1 MFKTFFLSELKYT
14 LKQPMVYIFIFIFA
28 LMEFF
33 ATVSDNVQ
41 VGGAIGNVYRNSPYT
56 LTIHITI
63 FCIFSLLM
71 AVAFFNNAALR
82 DHNNEFNEILF
93 TTPLSKPG
101 YFFGRFFG
109 ALFIST
115 LPLLG
120 VFIGMLL
127 GTYMNS
133 IFEWIDTS
141 RFGEFYAETFI
152 NNYLLFILPN
162 MFLAGSVIFA
172 MANKWKSTVISF
184 VGGLVIIV
192 AYIVSGSLMSDV
204 ENETI
209 AGLSDVFGI
218 NTYAIETKYFTPA
231 EKNTISP
238 GFSGIILW
246 NRLIWTGLG
255 IIILLLSYF
264 SFSFKKK
271 NQKIKKEKVKTESK
285 DTVFSLPKLHPTYDT
300 ATNWLQFKSF
310 FYTNFLSIAKSVTF
324 KILFLFCIIILVSD
338 LISGY
343 EYFGLQSYPL
353 TYKLIDTI
361 KGSTNIFLIII
372 LIFFSGELIWRDRDS
387 KINEVVDATAHTS
400 FVSLSAKALSLVCI
414 TTILNLFFILIGI
427 IYQLI
432 HGFSRIE
439 IDVYL
444 LDLFYANLALYIIF
458 GGITIMIQ
466 VLSSN
471 KYIGYFISI
480 LVLLVW
486 DIILSVLDVSS
497 NMLSIGGGGSVF
509 YSDINGFGPGLKS
522 KLWFNLYWMLL
533 AVIGLLIAGALWN
546 RGSKS
551 SLLSRI
557 KAARKEVPKSYRSFI
572 VILAVAWLSV
582 AGFVYYN
589 TQVLNPYRSSDA
601 TEQLSADFEKKYSK
615 YKDAVHP
622 KVTDAKYYIDI
633 FPNKRD
639 IYVKAD
645 IELTNESDVA
655 IDSLHF
661 FNGEGWDT
669 KLNIPNAKPVYKDT
683 TYLYTIYQ
691 LSPPLQPGEKTI
703 IKLDNKFITKGFENG
718 RGSTM
723 IVKNGTFFNNGNIL
737 PTMGY
742 NDGYE
747 LSDKNTRKK
756 YDLEPKERTP
766 KLSAEL
772 SELHNRNYISN
783 GQSDYIN
790 VETVISTI
798 KEQTAIAPGSLI
810 KKWEENG
817 RDYYHYKTDT
827 PSLNFY
833 SFMSADFEIKKRK
846 WNGIDI
852 EVYYDEKHPE
862 NVDMM
867 LDAVERSLV
876 YYTENFGP
884 YFHKQCRII
893 EFPRYASFAQAFPGT
908 MPYSEA
914 IGFIINLEDETENN
928 IVDAVIAH
936 EMGHQW
942 WAHQVIGAN
951 MQGGTMMSESF
962 AEYSSLMTIKNIT
975 ENPMKMRQFTKYDHD
990 RYLRGRSS
998 ERLKELPLYKVENQG
1013 YIHYGKGSV
1022 ILYALQDYI
1031 GEAKVNL
1038 AMKNFLEEYRYKKP
1052 PYPTS
1057 LDFIKHL
1064 DPQVPDSLKYLITDW
1079 FKEITLY
1086 DNRLKDANYKK
1097 LENGKYEVTLEIE
1110 SFKIKSDS
1118 LGNETKTAINDWID
1132 LGVFADDDEEN
1143 LIFEKRV
1150 KVNKP
1155 KMTFVFEIDS
1165 LPSKLAID
1173 PRHLLI
1179 DRVYDDNIKTVA
1191 ETTMS
1196 GEE

>member
-14 LKQPMVYIFIFIFA
+14 LKQPMVYIFIFILA

-56 LTIHITI
+56 ITIHVTV
-63 FCIFSLLM
+63 FCVFSLLM

-101 YFFGRFFG
+101 YFFGRFLG
-109 ALFIST
+109 ALVIST

-120 VFIGMLL
+120 VFLGMLV

-133 IFEWIDTS
+133 IFGWLDTA
-141 RFGEFYAETFI
+141 RYGDFYLETFV

-162 MFLAGSVIFA
+162 MFLAGAIIYA

-204 ENETI
+204 DNETI
-209 AGLSDVFGI
+209 AGLSDIFGI
-218 NTYAIETKYFTPA
+218 NTYSIETKYFTPA

-238 GFSGIILW
+238 GFSGVLFW
-246 NRLIWTGLG
+246 NRLIWTGFG
-255 IIILLLSYF
+255 IIILMISYF
-264 SFSFKKK
+264 SFSFTKK
-271 NQKIKKEKVKTESK
+271 NKSVKKEKVSTVKA
-285 DTVFSLPKLHPTYDT
+285 DTVFTLPKLNPTYGT
-300 ATNWLQFKSF
+300 SANWVQFKSF
-310 FYTNFLSIAKSVTF
+310 FYTNFLSIVKSVTF
-324 KILFLFCIIILVSD
+324 KILFLFCLIILLTD
-338 LISGY
+338 LFQGF

-353 TYKLIDTI
+353 TYKLIDSI
-361 KGSTNIFLIII
+361 KDNTNLFTIII

-400 FVSLSAKALSLVCI
+400 FISMAAKALSLVCI
-414 TTILNLFFILIGI
+414 TTILNLFFIAIAVT
-427 IYQLI
+427 YQLL
-432 HGFSRIE
+432 HGYTRIE
-439 IDVYL
+439 LDVYL
-444 LDLFYANLALYIIF
+444 LDFFYENLALYIVF
-458 GGITIMIQ
+458 GGIMIMIQ

-486 DIILSVLDVSS
+486 EIVLNILDIRS
-497 NMLSIGGGGSVF
+497 NMLNIGGGASVF
-509 YSDINGFGPGLKS
+509 YSDMNAFGPGLKS
-522 KLWFNLYWMLL
+522 TLWFNLYWILL
-533 AVIGLLIAGALWN
+533 SVLGLLIAGALWN
-546 RGSKS
+546 RGTKS

-557 KAARKEVPKSYRSFI
+557 KTARKEVPKSYRGFI
-572 VILAVAWLSV
+572 TIVAILWLGVAS
-582 AGFVYYN
+582 FVYYN
-589 TQVLNPYRSSDA
+589 TQILNPYRSSD
-601 TEQLSADFEKKYSK
+601 TEEQLRADFEKKYSK
-615 YKDAVHP
+615 YKDAIHP

-633 FPNKRD
+633 YPNERD
-639 IYVKAD
+639 IHVKAD
-645 IELTNESDVA
+645 IELTNESNKA

-661 FNGEGWDT
+661 FNNEGWDT
-669 KLNIPNAKPVYKDT
+669 KLNIPNAKSVYKDT
-683 TYLYTIYQ
+683 TYLYTIYK
-691 LSPPLQPGEKTI
+691 LSPALQPGDKI
-703 IKLDNKFITKGFENG
+703 VIKLDNKLITKGFENG
-718 RGSTM
+718 RGPTM
-723 IVKNGTFFNNGNIL
+723 IVKNGTFFNNGDVL

-742 NDGYE
+742 NYGYE
-747 LSDKNTRKK
+747 LADKNTRKK

-766 KLSAEL
+766 KLSGEL
-772 SELHNRNYISN
+772 SDLHNRNYISN

-790 VETVISTI
+790 VETIISTI
-798 KEQTAIAPGSLI
+798 KEQTAIAPGSLV

-833 SFMSADFEIKKRK
+833 SFMSADYEIRKRK

-876 YYTENFGP
+876 YFTENFGP
-884 YFHKQCRII
+884 YYHKQCRII

-928 IVDAVIAH
+928 VVDAVIAH
-936 EMGHQW
+936 EMAHQW
-942 WAHQVIGAN
+942 WAHQLIGVN
-951 MQGGTMMSESF
+951 MQGSTLFSEGFSQY
-962 AEYSSLMTIKNIT
+962 ASRMTSKSIT
-975 ENPMKMRQFTKYDHD
+975 KNPMKMRQFLKYDHD
-990 RYLRGRSS
+990 RYLRGRSG
-998 ERLKELPLYKVENQG
+998 ERLKELPLYKVENQA

-1022 ILYALQDYI
+1022 VLYALQDYI
-1031 GEAKVNL
+1031 GEDNLNL

-1057 LDFIKHL
+1057 LDFLRHL
-1064 DPQVPDSLKYLITDW
+1064 EPQVPDSLQYLITDW

-1086 DNRLKDANYKK
+1086 DNRLKEANYR
-1097 LENGKYEVTLEIE
+1097 LLDNGKYEVTLEIE
-1110 SFKIKSDS
+1110 SSKIKSDS
-1118 LGNETKTAINDWID
+1118 LGNETKVNINDWID
-1132 LGVFADDDEEN
+1132 VGFFMDGEEEH
-1143 LIFEKRV
+1143 LYSQKRV
-1150 KVNKP
+1150 KFDKEKWSISVQL
-1155 KMTFVFEIDS
+1155 DS
-1165 LPSKLAID
+1165 LPVKAAID

-1179 DRVYDDNIKTVA
+1179 DRVYKDNIKNISL
-1191 ETTMS
+1191 EQ
-1196 GEE
+1196 

>member
-14 LKQPMVYIFIFIFA
+14 LKQPMVYIFIFILA

-56 LTIHITI
+56 ITIHITI
-63 FCIFSLLM
+63 FCVFSLLM

-109 ALFIST
+109 ALLVST

-133 IFEWIDTS
+133 IFGWMDTS
-141 RFGEFYAETFI
+141 RFGDFYLETFI
-152 NNYLLFILPN
+152 NNYVLFILPN

-204 ENETI
+204 DNETI
-209 AGLSDVFGI
+209 AGLSDIFGI

-238 GFSGIILW
+238 GFSGILFW
-246 NRLIWTGLG
+246 NRLIWTGIG
-255 IIILLLSYF
+255 ILILMLSYF
-264 SFSFKKK
+264 NFSFKKK
-271 NQKIKKEKVKTESK
+271 NKKVKKEKVKITNT
-285 DTVFSLPKLHPTYDT
+285 DTVFKLPKLNPTYNT
-300 ATNWLQFKSF
+300 STTWIQFKSF
-310 FYTNFLSIAKSVTF
+310 FYTNFLSITKSVTF
-324 KILFLFCIIILVSD
+324 KILFLFCIIILVAD
-338 LISGY
+338 LSGGF

-353 TYKLIDTI
+353 TYKLIDSI
-361 KGSTNIFLIII
+361 KGSTNIFTIII

-400 FVSLSAKALSLVCI
+400 FVSMAAKALSLICI

-427 IYQLI
+427 IYQLLN
-432 HGFSRIE
+432 GFTRIE
-439 IDVYL
+439 LDVYL
-444 LDLFYANLALYIIF
+444 LDLFYSNLALYIVF
-458 GGITIMIQ
+458 AGIMIMIQ

-486 DIILSVLDVSS
+486 EIVLSILDVST
-497 NMLSIGGGGSVF
+497 NMLNIGGGGSVF
-509 YSDINGFGPGLKS
+509 YSDMNGFGSGLKS
-522 KLWFNLYWMLL
+522 TLWFNLYWMLISVL
-533 AVIGLLIAGALWN
+533 SLLIAGALWN
-546 RGSKS
+546 RGSNS
-551 SLLSRI
+551 SLWSRF
-557 KAARKEVPKSYRSFI
+557 KTANKEVPKSYRGFI
-572 VILAVAWLSV
+572 ALTFVVWLGV

-589 TQVLNPYRSSDA
+589 TQVLNPYRSSDT
-601 TEQLSADFEKKYSK
+601 TEQLMVDFEKKYKK
-615 YKDAVHP
+615 YEDAVHP
-622 KVTDAKYYIDI
+622 KVTDAKYFIDI

-639 IYVKAD
+639 IHVKAD
-645 IELTNESDVA
+645 IELTNESNQA

-669 KLNIPNAKPVYKDT
+669 TLNIPNAKPVYKDT
-683 TYLYTIYQ
+683 TYLYTIYK
-691 LSPPLQPGEKTI
+691 LTPPLQPGEKLI
-703 IKLDNKFITKGFENG
+703 LKLENKYITKGFENG
-718 RGSTM
+718 GGSTM
-723 IVKNGTFFNNGNIL
+723 IVKNGTFINNGDIL

-742 NDGYE
+742 NESYE
-747 LSDKNTRKK
+747 ISDQNTRKK
-756 YDLEPKERTP
+756 YGLEPKKRTP
-766 KLSAEL
+766 ELTSEL
-772 SELHNRNYISN
+772 SELHNRNYINN
-783 GQSDYIN
+783 GQSDFIN

-833 SFMSADFEIKKRK
+833 SFMSADYEVKKRK
-846 WNGIDI
+846 WNDVDI

-914 IGFIINLEDETENN
+914 IGFIINLEDETGNN
-928 IVDAVIAH
+928 VVDAVIAH
-936 EMGHQW
+936 EMAHQW

-962 AEYSSLMTIKNIT
+962 SEYASLMTLKGIT
-975 ENPMKMRQFTKYDHD
+975 DNPMKMREFLKYNHD
-990 RYLRGRSS
+990 RYLRGRSG
-998 ERLKELPLYKVENQG
+998 EREKELPLFKVENQG

-1031 GEAKVNL
+1031 GEDKVNL

-1057 LDFIKHL
+1057 LDFLRHL
-1064 DPQVPDSLKYLITDW
+1064 EPQVPDSLNYVITDW

-1086 DNRLKDANYKK
+1086 DNRLKEANYKV
-1097 LENGKYEVTLEIE
+1097 LDNGKYEVTLEIE
-1110 SFKIKSDS
+1110 SSKIKSDS
-1118 LGNETKTAINDWID
+1118 LGNETQTSINDWID
-1132 LGVFADDDEEN
+1132 VGFFMDDAEEQLYSQKRMKFN
-1143 LIFEKRV
+1143 KEKSTII
-1150 KVNKP
+1150 
-1155 KMTFVFEIDS
+1155 MQLDS
-1165 LPSKLAID
+1165 LPAKAAID
-1173 PRHLLI
+1173 PRHILI
-1179 DRVYDDNIKTVA
+1179 DRVYKDNIKGI
-1191 ETTMS
+1191 S
-1196 GEE
+1196 LEE

>member
-14 LKQPMVYIFIFIFA
+14 LRQPMVYIFIFILA

-56 LTIHITI
+56 LTLHVSI

-71 AVAFFNNAALR
+71 AAAFFNNAALR

-109 ALFIST
+109 ALLVST
-115 LPLLG
+115 FPLLG

-127 GTYMNS
+127 GTYLNS
-133 IFEWIDTS
+133 VFGWMDTS
-141 RFGEFYAETFI
+141 RFGDFYFETFL

-162 MFLAGSVIFA
+162 MFLAGTVIFA

-204 ENETI
+204 DNETV
-209 AGLSDVFGI
+209 AALSDVFGI
-218 NTYAIETKYFTPA
+218 NTYSIETKYFTPS

-238 GFSGIILW
+238 GFSGLLFW
-246 NRLIWTGLG
+246 NRLIWTGVG
-255 IIILLLSYF
+255 IVILTLSYF

-271 NQKIKKEKVKTESK
+271 NKKVKKEKVKTFKE
-285 DTVFSLPKLHPTYDT
+285 DTVFALPKLNPTYN
-300 ATNWLQFKSF
+300 ASTNWIQFKSF
-310 FYTNFLSIAKSVTF
+310 FYTNFLSIIKSVTF
-324 KILFLFCIIILVSD
+324 KILFLFCIIILVAD
-338 LISGY
+338 LSGGF

-353 TYKLIDTI
+353 TYKLIDSI
-361 KGSTNIFLIII
+361 KDNTDIFIII
-372 LIFFSGELIWRDRDS
+372 IVVFFSGELIWRDRDS
-387 KINEVVDATAHTS
+387 KINEVIDATAHTS
-400 FVSLSAKALSLVCI
+400 FISMAAKALSLVSI
-414 TTILNLFFILIGI
+414 ASIINLFFLGIGV
-427 IYQLI
+427 IYQLL
-432 HGFSRIE
+432 HGFTRIE
-439 IDVYL
+439 LDVYL
-444 LDLFYANLALYIIF
+444 LDFFYDNLPLFIAF
-458 GGITIMIQ
+458 GGITILIQ

-480 LVLLVW
+480 LVLLIWEIVLSIL
-486 DIILSVLDVSS
+486 DISS
-497 NMLSIGGGGSVF
+497 NMLDVAGGGSVY
-509 YSDINGFGPGLKS
+509 YSDMNSFGPGVKS
-522 KLWFNLYWMLL
+522 ALWFNLYWVLFTVL
-533 AVIGLLIAGALWN
+533 GLLIAGALWN

-557 KAARKEVPKSYRSFI
+557 KTARKEVPKSYRGIIAFTFI
-572 VILAVAWLSV
+572 VWLGV

-589 TQVLNPYRSSDA
+589 TQVLNPYRSSDT
-601 TEQLSADFEKKYSK
+601 TEQLMAAFEKKYSK

-622 KVTDAKYYIDI
+622 KVTDVKYYIDI

-639 IYVKAD
+639 IHVKAD
-645 IELTNESDVA
+645 IELTNESNSA

-669 KLNIPNAKPVYKDT
+669 KLNIPNATSVYKDS
-683 TYLYTIYQ
+683 TYLYTIYK
-691 LSPPLQPGEKTI
+691 LSPALQPGEKLV
-703 IKLDNKFITKGFENG
+703 IKLDNKFITQGFENG
-718 RGSTM
+718 TGSTM
-723 IVKNGTFFNNGNIL
+723 IVKNGTFFNNREIL

-742 NDGYE
+742 NEAYE
-747 LSDKNTRKK
+747 ISDRNTRKK
-756 YDLEPKERTP
+756 YDLEPKERMP
-766 KLSAEL
+766 ELSSEI
-772 SELHNRNYISN
+772 SELHNRNYLNN
-783 GQSDYIN
+783 GQSDFIN

-798 KEQTAIAPGSLI
+798 KSQTAIAPGSLI
-810 KKWEENG
+810 KKWEEND
-817 RDYYHYKTDT
+817 RNYYHYRTDT

-833 SFMSADFEIKKRK
+833 AFMSADYEIKKRK

-867 LDAVERSLV
+867 LDAVERSLA
-876 YYTENFGP
+876 YYTKNFGP
-884 YFHKQCRII
+884 YFHKQCRIV

-914 IGFIINLEDETENN
+914 IGFVINLEDETENN
-928 IVDAVIAH
+928 VVDAVIAH

-962 AEYSSLMTIKNIT
+962 SEYSSLMTLKSINDD
-975 ENPMKMRQFTKYDHD
+975 PMKMREFLKYNHD
-990 RYLRGRSS
+990 RYLRGRSG
-998 ERLKELPLYKVENQG
+998 ERLKELPLYKVEDQG
-1013 YIHYGKGSV
+1013 YIHYGKGSA
-1022 ILYALQDYI
+1022 ILFALQDYI
-1031 GEAKVNL
+1031 GEDKVNV
-1038 AMKNFLEEYRYKKP
+1038 AMKSFLEEYRYKNP

-1057 LDFIKHL
+1057 LDFLRHL
-1064 DPQVPDSLKYLITDW
+1064 EPQVPDSLNYIIKDW

-1086 DNRLKDANYKK
+1086 DNRLKEANYKI
-1097 LENGKYEVTLEIE
+1097 LDNGKYEVTLEIE
-1110 SFKIKSDS
+1110 SSKIKSDS

-1132 LGVFADDDEEN
+1132 VGFFMDDSEET
-1143 LIFEKRV
+1143 LYEQKRL
-1150 KVNKP
+1150 KFNKENS
-1155 KMTFVFEIDS
+1155 TITVQLDS
-1165 LPSKLAID
+1165 LPVKAAID
-1173 PRHLLI
+1173 PRHILI
-1179 DRVYDDNIKTVA
+1179 DRVYKDNIKSLSLD
-1191 ETTMS
+1191 E
-1196 GEE
+1196 

>member
-1 MFKTFFLSELKYT
+1 MFKTFFLSEIKYT
-14 LKQPMVYIFIFIFA
+14 LKQPMVYIFIFILA

-41 VGGAIGNVYRNSPYT
+41 VGGAFGNIYRNSPYT
-56 LTIHITI
+56 ITIHVTV

-82 DHNNEFNEILF
+82 DYNNEFNEILF

-109 ALFIST
+109 ALFVST

-120 VFIGMLL
+120 VFIGVLV
-127 GTYMNS
+127 GTYMNG
-133 IFEWIDTS
+133 IFGWMDSE
-141 RFGEFYAETFI
+141 RFGPFYLETFV

-162 MFLAGSVIFA
+162 MFLAGAVIFA

-192 AYIVSGSLMSDV
+192 AYIVSLSLMSDV
-204 ENETI
+204 DNETI
-209 AGLSDVFGI
+209 AGLTDIFGI
-218 NTYAIETKYFTPA
+218 NTFSIETKYLTPA

-238 GFSGIILW
+238 GFSGLLLW
-246 NRLIWTGLG
+246 NRLIWTGIGML
-255 IIILLLSYF
+255 ILLLSYV

-271 NQKIKKEKVKTESK
+271 NKKIKKEKVSTTSK
-285 DTVFSLPKLHPTYDT
+285 DTVFTLPTLNPTYDS

-310 FYTNFLSIAKSVTF
+310 FYTNFLSIVKSVTF
-324 KILFLFCIIILVSD
+324 KILFLFCIIILVTD
-338 LISGY
+338 LISGF

-353 TYKLIDTI
+353 TYKLIDSI
-361 KGSTNIFLIII
+361 KDNTNLFTIII

-400 FVSLSAKALSLVCI
+400 FISMAAKALSLVCI
-414 TTILNLFFILIGI
+414 TTILNLFFIVIAI
-427 IYQLI
+427 TYQLL
-432 HGFSRIE
+432 HGYTRIE
-439 IDVYL
+439 LDVYL
-444 LDLFYANLALYIIF
+444 LDFFYENLALYIVF
-458 GGITIMIQ
+458 GGIMIMIQ

-486 DIILSVLDVSS
+486 DILLNILDIRS
-497 NMLSIGGGGSVF
+497 NMLDIGGSASVL
-509 YSDINGFGPGLKS
+509 YSDMNAFGPGLKS
-522 KLWFNLYWMLL
+522 TLWFNLYWILL
-533 AVIGLLIAGALWN
+533 SFLGLLIAGALWN

-557 KAARKEVPKSYRSFI
+557 KTARKEVPKSYRGFI
-572 VILAVAWLSV
+572 LITAIAWLGV
-582 AGFVYYN
+582 ASYVYYN
-589 TQVLNPYRSSDA
+589 TQVLNPYRSSD
-601 TEQLSADFEKKYSK
+601 TEEQLMADFEKKNNK
-615 YKDAVHP
+615 YKEAVHP
-622 KVTDAKYYIDI
+622 KVTDVKYYIDI

-639 IYVKAD
+639 IHVKAD
-645 IELTNESDVA
+645 IELTNESNEP

-661 FNGEGWDT
+661 FNNEGWDT

-683 TYLYTIYQ
+683 TYLYTIYK
-691 LSPPLQPGEKTI
+691 LSPALQPGEKI
-703 IKLDNKFITKGFENG
+703 VMKVDNKFITKGFRNS
-718 RGSTM
+718 RGPTM
-723 IVKNGTFFNNGNIL
+723 IVKNGTFFNNREIL

-742 NDGYE
+742 NESYE
-747 LSDKNTRKK
+747 LTDKNTRKK
-756 YDLEPKERTP
+756 YDLAPKERTP
-766 KLSAEL
+766 KLSGEL
-772 SELHNRNYISN
+772 SELHNRNYLDN
-783 GQSDYIN
+783 GQSDFIN
-790 VETVISTI
+790 VETIISTI

-833 SFMSADFEIKKRK
+833 SFMSADYEIKKRK
-846 WNGIDI
+846 WKGIDI

-867 LDAVERSLV
+867 LDAVERSLA
-876 YYTENFGP
+876 YYTKNFGP

-928 IVDAVIAH
+928 VVDAVIAH
-936 EMGHQW
+936 EMAHQW
-942 WAHQVIGAN
+942 WAHQVCGAN
-951 MQGGTMMSESF
+951 MQGGTLMSEGFSQY
-962 AEYSSLMTIKNIT
+962 ASRMTSKSIT
-975 ENPMKMRQFTKYDHD
+975 ENPMKMRQLLKYDHD
-990 RYLRGRSS
+990 RYLRGRSR
-998 ERLKELPLYKVENQG
+998 EREKELPLYKVENQG
-1013 YIHYGKGSV
+1013 YIHYGKGSL

-1031 GEAKVNL
+1031 GEDKVNL

-1057 LDFIKHL
+1057 LDFIRHL
-1064 DPQVPDSLKYLITDW
+1064 EPQVPDSLHYLITDW

-1086 DNRLKDANYKK
+1086 DNRLKEANYKK
-1097 LENGKYEVTLEIE
+1097 LDNGKYEVTLQIE
-1110 SFKIKSDS
+1110 SSKIKADS
-1118 LGNETKTAINDWID
+1118 LGNETKTVINDWID
-1132 LGVFADDDEEN
+1132 VGAFADDEEEN

-1150 KVNKP
+1150 KFNKP
-1155 KMTFVFEIDS
+1155 EMTFVFEIDS
-1165 LPSKLAID
+1165 IPSKLAID

-1179 DRVYDDNIKTVA
+1179 DRVYDDNIKPVV
-1191 ETTMS
+1191 ETMPNKK
-1196 GEE
+1196 

>member
-1 MFKTFFLSELKYT
+1 
-14 LKQPMVYIFIFIFA
+14 
-28 LMEFF
+28 MEFF

-56 LTIHITI
+56 ITIHVTV

-109 ALFIST
+109 ALLVST

-133 IFEWIDTS
+133 IFGWMDTE
-141 RFGEFYAETFI
+141 RFGDFYLETFI

-204 ENETI
+204 DNETM
-209 AGLSDVFGI
+209 AALSDVFGI
-218 NTYAIETKYFTPA
+218 NTYAIETKYFTPI

-238 GFSGIILW
+238 GFNGVLFW
-246 NRLIWTGLG
+246 NRFIWMSVG
-255 IIILLLSYF
+255 IVVLMLSYF
-264 SFSFKKK
+264 SFSFKTKNKKVK
-271 NQKIKKEKVKTESK
+271 NQKVSKTTNE
-285 DTVFSLPKLHPTYDT
+285 TVFDRPKVNPTYNVS
-300 ATNWLQFKSF
+300 ANWVQFKSF
-310 FYTNFLSIAKSVTF
+310 FYTNFLSIVKSVTF
-324 KILFLFCIIILVSD
+324 KILFLFCIIILVAD
-338 LISGY
+338 LSGGF

-353 TYKLIDTI
+353 TYKLMDSI
-361 KGSTNIFLIII
+361 KDNTNIFTIII

-400 FVSLSAKALSLVCI
+400 FISLAAKALSLVGI
-414 TTILNLFFILIGI
+414 TVILNLFFILIGI
-427 IYQLI
+427 VYQLL

-439 IDVYL
+439 LDVYF
-444 LDLFYANLALYIIF
+444 LDLVYENLPLYIVF
-458 GGITIMIQ
+458 GGIMITIQ

-471 KYIGYFISI
+471 KYIGYFISV

-486 DIILSVLDVSS
+486 DIILSIFDISS
-497 NMLSIGGGGSVF
+497 NMLSIGGGASIM
-509 YSDINGFGPGLKS
+509 YSDMNAFGPGLTS
-522 KLWFNLYWMLL
+522 KLWFNLYWVLISVL
-533 AVIGLLIAGALWN
+533 GLLIAGALWN
-546 RGSKS
+546 RGTKN
-551 SLLSRI
+551 SLWSRI
-557 KAARKEVPKSYRSFI
+557 KTARKEVPKSYRGFIALTFI
-572 VILAVAWLSV
+572 VWLGV

-589 TQVLNPYRSSDA
+589 TQVLNPYRSSDT
-601 TEQLSADFEKKYSK
+601 TEQLMADFEKKYNK
-615 YKDAVHP
+615 YKKAVHP

-639 IYVKAD
+639 IHVKAA
-645 IELTNESDVA
+645 IELTNESSQV

-661 FNGEGWDT
+661 FNNDGWDT

-683 TYLYTIYQ
+683 TYLYTIYK
-691 LSPPLQPGEKTI
+691 LTPPLQPGDTI
-703 IKLDNKFITKGFENG
+703 VMNIDNKFITKGFENG
-718 RGSTM
+718 RGATN
-723 IVKNGTFFNNGNIL
+723 IIKNGTFFNNGDIL

-742 NDGYE
+742 NESYE
-747 LSDKNTRKK
+747 LSDNNTRKK

-766 KLSAEL
+766 ELTSEL
-772 SELHNRNYISN
+772 SELHNRNYLNN
-783 GQSDYIN
+783 GQSDFIN
-790 VETVISTI
+790 VETYISTI

-817 RDYYHYKTDT
+817 RNHYHYKTDT

-833 SFMSADFEIKKRK
+833 SFMSADYEIKTRK

-852 EVYYDEKHPE
+852 EVYYDENHPE

-867 LDAVERSLV
+867 LDAVERSLA
-876 YYTENFGP
+876 YYIENFGP

-893 EFPRYASFAQAFPGT
+893 EFPRYDSFAQAFPGT

-914 IGFIINLEDETENN
+914 IGFVVNLEDETENN
-928 IVDAVIAH
+928 VVDAVIAH

-951 MQGGTMMSESF
+951 MQGGTMMSEAFS
-962 AEYSSLMTIKNIT
+962 EYSSLMTLKGMT
-975 ENPMKMRQFTKYDHD
+975 ENPMKMREFLKYNHD
-990 RYLRGRSS
+990 RYLRGRSG
-998 ERLKELPLYKVENQG
+998 EREKELPLYKVENQG

-1031 GEAKVNL
+1031 GEDKVNL
-1038 AMKNFLEEYRYKKP
+1038 AMKSFLEEYRYKKP

-1057 LDFIKHL
+1057 LDFLRHL
-1064 DPQVPDSLKYLITDW
+1064 EPQVPDSLNYVITDW

-1086 DNRLKDANYKK
+1086 DNRLKEANYKV
-1097 LENGKYEVTLEIE
+1097 LDNGKYEVTLEIE
-1110 SFKIKSDS
+1110 SSKIKSDS
-1118 LGNETKTAINDWID
+1118 LGNETQTAINDWID
-1132 LGVFADDDEEN
+1132 VGFFMDDAEER
-1143 LIFEKRV
+1143 LYSQKRMMF
-1150 KVNKP
+1150 NKAN
-1155 KMTFVFEIDS
+1155 TSITVQLDS
-1165 LPSKLAID
+1165 LPVKAAID
-1173 PRHLLI
+1173 PRHILI
-1179 DRVYDDNIKTVA
+1179 DRVYNDNIK
-1191 ETTMS
+1191 S
-1196 GEE
+1196 ISLEE

>member
-1 MFKTFFLSELKYT
+1 MFKTFFISELKYT
-14 LKQPMVYIFIFIFA
+14 LKQPMVYIFIFILA

-56 LTIHITI
+56 LTLHVTI

-71 AVAFFNNAALR
+71 AAAFFNNAALR

-109 ALFIST
+109 ALLVST

-133 IFEWIDTS
+133 IFGWMDTS
-141 RFGEFYAETFI
+141 RFGDFYLETFI

-162 MFLAGSVIFA
+162 MFLAGAVIYA

-204 ENETI
+204 DNETI
-209 AGLSDVFGI
+209 AALSDIFGI

-238 GFSGIILW
+238 GFSGVLFW
-246 NRLIWTGLG
+246 NRLIWTGVG
-255 IIILLLSYF
+255 IIILMLSYF

-271 NQKIKKEKVKTESK
+271 NKKIKKEKVKTSNK
-285 DTVFSLPKLHPTYDT
+285 TTVFTLPELNPSFSK
-300 ATNWLQFKSF
+300 ATNWVQFKSF
-310 FYTNFLSIAKSVTF
+310 FYTNFLSIIKSVTF
-324 KILFLFCIIILVSD
+324 KILFLFCIIILVAD
-338 LISGY
+338 LSGGF
-343 EYFGLQSYPL
+343 EYFGLKSYPL
-353 TYKLIDTI
+353 TYKLIDSI
-361 KGSTNIFLIII
+361 KDNTDIFIII
-372 LIFFSGELIWRDRDS
+372 IVVFFSGELIWRDRDY
-387 KINEVVDATAHTS
+387 KINEVIDATAHTS
-400 FVSLSAKALSLVCI
+400 FISMSAKALSLVCI
-414 TTILNLFFILIGI
+414 ASILNIFFLGIGV
-427 IYQLI
+427 IYQLL
-432 HGFSRIE
+432 HGFTRIE

-444 LDLFYANLALYIIF
+444 LDFFYDNLPLFIAF
-458 GGITIMIQ
+458 GGVTILVQ

-480 LVLLVW
+480 LILLVW
-486 DIILSVLDVSS
+486 ELVLSILDLNS
-497 NMLSIGGGGSVF
+497 NMLDIGGAPSVF
-509 YSDINGFGPGLKS
+509 YSDMNGFGPGVKVA
-522 KLWFNLYWMLL
+522 LWFNLYWSLL
-533 AVIGLLIAGALWN
+533 AVLGLLVAGALWN

-551 SLLSRI
+551 SLINRI
-557 KAARKEVPKSYRSFI
+557 KTAKKEVPKSYRGIIAI
-572 VILAVAWLSV
+572 VGVIWLGV

-589 TQVLNPYRSSDA
+589 TQVLNPYRSNDT
-601 TEQLSADFEKKYSK
+601 TEQLMADFEKKYSK
-615 YKDAVHP
+615 YRDAVHP

-645 IELTNESDVA
+645 IELTNESNQA

-669 KLNIPNAKPVYKDT
+669 KLNIPNAKPVFKDT
-683 TYLYTIYQ
+683 TYLYTIYK
-691 LSPPLQPGEKTI
+691 LSPALQPGETI
-703 IKLDNKFITKGFENG
+703 TMKLDNKYITKGFQNG
-718 RGSTM
+718 SGNTM
-723 IVKNGTFFNNGNIL
+723 IVKNGTFFNNGEIL

-742 NDGYE
+742 NEAYE

-756 YDLEPKERTP
+756 YGLKPKERTP
-766 KLSAEL
+766 KLTGEL
-772 SELHNRNYISN
+772 SELHNRNYINN

-790 VETVISTI
+790 VESIVSTI
-798 KEQTAIAPGSLI
+798 KGQTAIAPGSLI

-817 RDYYHYKTDT
+817 RNYYHYKTDT

-833 SFMSADFEIKKRK
+833 SFMSADYEIKKRR

-867 LDAVERSLV
+867 LDAVERSLA

-884 YFHKQCRII
+884 YFHKQCRIL
-893 EFPRYASFAQAFPGT
+893 EFPRYASFAQAFPGS
-908 MPYSEA
+908 MPYSES
-914 IGFIINLEDETENN
+914 IGFVINLEDETGNN
-928 IVDAVIAH
+928 VVDAVIAH

-942 WAHQVIGAN
+942 WAHQVIGVN
-951 MQGGTMMSESF
+951 MQGSTMMSESF
-962 AEYSSLMTIKNIT
+962 SEYSSLMTIKNIT
-975 ENPMKMRQFTKYDHD
+975 ENPMKMREFLKYDHD
-990 RYLRGRSS
+990 RYLRGRSG
-998 ERLKELPLYKVENQG
+998 EREKELPLYKVENQG
-1013 YIHYGKGSV
+1013 YIHYGKGSL

-1031 GEAKVNL
+1031 GEDKVNL

-1057 LDFIKHL
+1057 LDFLRHL
-1064 DPQVPDSLKYLITDW
+1064 EPQVPDSLKYLVNDW

-1086 DNRLKDANYKK
+1086 DNRLKEANYKK
-1097 LENGKYEVTLEIE
+1097 LDNGKYEVTLEIE
-1110 SFKIKSDS
+1110 SAKIKSDS
-1118 LGNETKTAINDWID
+1118 LGNETRTGINDWID
-1132 LGVFADDDEEN
+1132 VGFFMDNAEEN
-1143 LIFEKRV
+1143 LYQQKRL
-1150 KVNKP
+1150 KFNKEE
-1155 KMTFVFEIDS
+1155 TIYTVELDS
-1165 LPSKLAID
+1165 LPVKAAID
-1173 PRHLLI
+1173 PRHILI
-1179 DRVYDDNIKTVA
+1179 DRVYKDNIKSISLK
-1191 ETTMS
+1191 E
-1196 GEE
+1196 

>member
-1 MFKTFFLSELKYT
+1 MFKTFFISELKYT
-14 LKQPMVYIFIFIFA
+14 LKQPMVYIFIFILA

-56 LTIHITI
+56 ITIHVTI

-109 ALFIST
+109 ALVIST

-120 VFIGMLL
+120 VYIGMLL

-133 IFEWIDTS
+133 VFGWLDTE
-141 RFGEFYAETFI
+141 RFGEFYFETFL

-162 MFLAGSVIFA
+162 MFLAGAVIYA

-204 ENETI
+204 DNETI
-209 AGLSDVFGI
+209 AGLSDIFGI
-218 NTYAIETKYFTPA
+218 NTYSIETKYFTPA

-238 GFSGIILW
+238 GFSGVLFW
-246 NRLIWTGLG
+246 NRLVWSGVG

-271 NQKIKKEKVKTESK
+271 NKKIKKEKRSSLSK
-285 DTVFSLPKLHPTYDT
+285 DIVFEFPKLHPTYNSS
-300 ATNWLQFKSF
+300 TNWLQFRSF
-310 FYTNFLSIAKSVTF
+310 FYTNFLSIVKSVTF
-324 KILFLFCIIILVSD
+324 KILFLFCIIILFTD
-338 LISGY
+338 LFQGF
-343 EYFGLQSYPL
+343 EYFGLKSYPL
-353 TYKLIDTI
+353 TYKLIDSI
-361 KGSTNIFLIII
+361 KDNTNLFIIII
-372 LIFFSGELIWRDRDS
+372 LIFFSGELIWRDRDY

-400 FVSLSAKALSLVCI
+400 FISLAAKALSLVCI
-414 TTILNLFFILIGI
+414 TTILNLFFILIGV
-427 IYQLI
+427 IYQLL
-432 HGFSRIE
+432 HGFTRIE
-439 IDVYL
+439 LDVYL
-444 LDLFYANLALYIIF
+444 LDFFYENLALYIVF
-458 GGITIMIQ
+458 GGIMIMIQ

-486 DIILSVLDVSS
+486 EIILSILDINS
-497 NMLSIGGGGSVF
+497 NMLNIGGSSSIF
-509 YSDINGFGPGLKS
+509 YSDMNRFGPGLKS
-522 KLWFNLYWMLL
+522 TIWFNLYWILL
-533 AVIGLLIAGALWN
+533 SIIGLLIAGALWN

-551 SLLSRI
+551 SLMQRI
-557 KAARKEVPKSYRSFI
+557 KTARKEVPKSYRSFI
-572 VILAVAWLSV
+572 VFLSIVWLGV

-589 TQVLNPYRSSDA
+589 TQILNPYRSSDT
-601 TEQLSADFEKKYSK
+601 TEQLMADFEKKYSK
-615 YKDAVHP
+615 YKDAIHP
-622 KVTDAKYYIDI
+622 KVTDAKYFIDI

-639 IYVKAD
+639 IHVKAD
-645 IELTNESDVA
+645 ITLTNASNKA

-669 KLNIPNAKPVYKDT
+669 KLEIPNSKPIYKDT
-683 TYLYTIYQ
+683 TYLYTIYK
-691 LSPPLQPGEKTI
+691 LSPALQPGETI
-703 IKLDNKFITKGFENG
+703 VMKLNNKFITKGFQNG
-718 RGSTM
+718 LGSTM
-723 IVKNGTFFNNGNIL
+723 IVKNGTFINNGNVL

-742 NDGYE
+742 NDNFEIG
-747 LSDKNTRKK
+747 DKNRRKK
-756 YDLEPKERTP
+756 YGLEPKERMP
-766 KLSAEL
+766 KLSGEL
-772 SELHNRNYISN
+772 SELHNRNYINN
-783 GQSDYIN
+783 GESDYIN
-790 VETVISTI
+790 VETVISTV

-833 SFMSADFEIKKRK
+833 SFMSAEYEIKKRK

-867 LDAVERSLV
+867 LDAVERSLA

-884 YFHKQCRII
+884 YYHKQCRII

-928 IVDAVIAH
+928 VVDAVIAH
-936 EMGHQW
+936 EMAHQW
-942 WAHQVIGAN
+942 WAHQVLGAN
-951 MQGGTMMSESF
+951 MQGSVLMSESF
-962 AEYSSLMTIKNIT
+962 SEYSSLMTIKNIT
-975 ENPMKMRQFTKYDHD
+975 ENPMKMREFLKYDHD
-990 RYLRGRSS
+990 RYLRGRSG
-998 ERLKELPLYKVENQG
+998 ERIKELPLYKVENQG

-1031 GEAKVNL
+1031 GEDKVNL

-1057 LDFIKHL
+1057 LDFLKHL
-1064 DPQVPDSLKYLITDW
+1064 EPQVPDSLQYLVNDW

-1086 DNRLKDANYKK
+1086 DNRLKEANYKT
-1097 LENGKYEVTLEIE
+1097 LDNGKYEVTLEIE
-1110 SFKIKSDS
+1110 SAKIKSDS
-1118 LGNETKTAINDWID
+1118 LGNETRVAINDWID
-1132 LGVFADDDEEN
+1132 VGFFMDDDEEN
-1143 LIFEKRV
+1143 LYEQRRLKFNKEKTAYTV
-1150 KVNKP
+1150 QL
-1155 KMTFVFEIDS
+1155 DS
-1165 LPSKLAID
+1165 LPAKAAID
-1173 PRHLLI
+1173 PRHILI
-1179 DRVYDDNIKTVA
+1179 DRVYKDNIKSISLK
-1191 ETTMS
+1191 E
-1196 GEE
+1196 

>member
-14 LKQPMVYIFIFIFA
+14 LKQPMVYIFIFILA

-41 VGGAIGNVYRNSPYT
+41 IGGAIGNVYRNSPYT
-56 LTIHITI
+56 ITIHVTI

-82 DHNNEFNEILF
+82 DYNNEFNEILF
-93 TTPLSKPG
+93 TTPLSKSG

-109 ALFIST
+109 ALLVST

-133 IFEWIDTS
+133 IFGWLDTE
-141 RFGEFYAETFI
+141 RYGDFYLETFV

-162 MFLAGSVIFA
+162 MFLAGTVIFA

-192 AYIVSGSLMSDV
+192 AYIVSGTLMSDV
-204 ENETI
+204 DNETI
-209 AGLSDVFGI
+209 AGLSDIFGI

-238 GFSGIILW
+238 RFSGVLLW
-246 NRLIWTGLG
+246 NRLIWTGFG

-271 NQKIKKEKVKTESK
+271 NKKVKKSRTLKEKTDS
-285 DTVFSLPKLHPTYDT
+285 VFTLPELNPSYNASTD
-300 ATNWLQFKSF
+300 WLQFKSF
-310 FYTNFLSIAKSVTF
+310 FYTNFLSIVKSVTF
-324 KILFLFCIIILVSD
+324 KILFLFCIIILVVD
-338 LISGY
+338 LSQGF
-343 EYFGLQSYPL
+343 EFMGLQSYPL
-353 TYKLIDTI
+353 TYKLIDSI
-361 KGSTNIFLIII
+361 KDNTNIFTIII

-387 KINEVVDATAHTS
+387 KINEVIDATAHTS
-400 FVSLSAKALSLVCI
+400 FISLAAKSLSLICI
-414 TTILNLFFILIGI
+414 TTILNLFFILIGV
-427 IYQLI
+427 IYQLLN
-432 HGFSRIE
+432 GFTRIE
-439 IDVYL
+439 LDVYL
-444 LDLFYANLALYIIF
+444 LDFFYENLALYITF
-458 GGITIMIQ
+458 GGIMITIQ

-471 KYIGYFISI
+471 KYIGYFISV

-486 DIILSVLDVSS
+486 EIVLNILDIRS
-497 NMLSIGGGGSVF
+497 NMLNIGGSASVY
-509 YSDINGFGPGLKS
+509 YSDMNAFGPGLKS
-522 KLWFNLYWMLL
+522 TLWFNLYWILL
-533 AVIGLLIAGALWN
+533 SILGLLVGGALWN
-546 RGSKS
+546 RGSKN

-557 KAARKEVPKSYRSFI
+557 KTARKEVPKSYRSFI
-572 VILAVAWLSV
+572 AITFIVWLGV

-589 TQVLNPYRSSDA
+589 TQILNPYRSDDT
-601 TEQLSADFEKKYSK
+601 TEKLMAAFEKKYSI
-615 YKDAVHP
+615 YKEAVHP
-622 KVTDAKYYIDI
+622 KVTNAKYFIDI

-639 IYVKAD
+639 IHVKAEL
-645 IELTNESDVA
+645 ELTNETNQA

-661 FNGEGWDT
+661 FIAEGWNT
-669 KLNIPNAKPVYKDT
+669 KLNIPNAQPVYKDT

-691 LSPPLQPGEKTI
+691 LNPPLEPGEKLVM
-703 IKLDNKFITKGFENG
+703 KVDNKFITKGFENG
-718 RGSTM
+718 RGPTM
-723 IVKNGTFFNNGNIL
+723 IVKNGTFFNNGEIL

-742 NDGYE
+742 NESYE
-747 LSDKNTRKK
+747 ITDKNKRKK
-756 YDLEPKERTP
+756 YDLPPKERTP
-766 KLSAEL
+766 EL
-772 SELHNRNYISN
+772 TSEISELHHRNYINN
-783 GQSDYIN
+783 GQSDFIN
-790 VETVISTI
+790 VETIISTI

-810 KKWEENG
+810 KQWEENA
-817 RDYYHYKTDT
+817 RNYYHYKTDT

-833 SFMSADFEIKKRK
+833 SFMSADYEIKKRR

-852 EVYYDEKHPE
+852 EIYYDEKHPE

-867 LDAVERSLV
+867 LDAVERSLA

-914 IGFIINLEDETENN
+914 IGFVINLEDETENN
-928 IVDAVIAH
+928 VVDAVIAH

-962 AEYSSLMTIKNIT
+962 AEYSSLMTLKKIT
-975 ENPMKMRQFTKYDHD
+975 ENPMKMRQFIKYDHD
-990 RYLRGRSS
+990 RYLRGRSG
-998 ERLKELPLYKVENQG
+998 EREKELPLYKVENQG
-1013 YIHYGKGSV
+1013 YIHYGKGST

-1031 GEAKVNL
+1031 GEDKVNL
-1038 AMKNFLEEYRYKKP
+1038 AMKNFLEEYRYKRP

-1057 LDFIKHL
+1057 LDFIRHL
-1064 DPQVPDSLKYLITDW
+1064 EPQVPDSLQHLISDW

-1086 DNRLKDANYKK
+1086 DNRLKEANYKK
-1097 LENGKYEVTLEIE
+1097 LDNGKYEVTLEIE
-1110 SFKIKSDS
+1110 SSKIKSDS
-1118 LGNETKTAINDWID
+1118 IGNETKTAINDWID
-1132 LGVFADDDEEN
+1132 VGFFMDEDEKR
-1143 LIFEKRV
+1143 LYSQKRV
-1150 KVNKP
+1150 KFNNENTSIT
-1155 KMTFVFEIDS
+1155 MQLDS
-1165 LPSKLAID
+1165 LPIKAAID
-1173 PRHLLI
+1173 PRHILI
-1179 DRVYDDNIKTVA
+1179 DRVYKDNIKSISLV
-1191 ETTMS
+1191 
-1196 GEE
+1196 EE

>member
-1 MFKTFFLSELKYT
+1 MFKTFFISELKYT
-14 LKQPMVYIFIFIFA
+14 LKQPMVYIFIFILA

-56 LTIHITI
+56 LTLHVTI

-71 AVAFFNNAALR
+71 AAAFFNNAALR

-109 ALFIST
+109 ALLVST

-133 IFEWIDTS
+133 IFGWMDTS
-141 RFGEFYAETFI
+141 RFGDFYLETFI

-162 MFLAGSVIFA
+162 MFLAGAVIYA

-204 ENETI
+204 DNETI
-209 AGLSDVFGI
+209 AALSDIFGI

-231 EKNTISP
+231 EKNTVSP
-238 GFSGIILW
+238 GFSGVLFW
-246 NRLIWTGLG
+246 NRLIWTGVG
-255 IIILLLSYF
+255 IIILMLSYF

-271 NQKIKKEKVKTESK
+271 NKKIKKEKVKTSNK
-285 DTVFSLPKLHPTYDT
+285 STVFALPELNPSFSKT
-300 ATNWLQFKSF
+300 TNWVQFKSF
-310 FYTNFLSIAKSVTF
+310 FYTNFLSIIKSVTF
-324 KILFLFCIIILVSD
+324 KILFLFCIIILVAD
-338 LISGY
+338 LSGGF
-343 EYFGLQSYPL
+343 EYFGLKSYPL
-353 TYKLIDTI
+353 TYKLIDSI
-361 KGSTNIFLIII
+361 KDNTDIFIII
-372 LIFFSGELIWRDRDS
+372 IVVFFSGELIWRDRDY
-387 KINEVVDATAHTS
+387 KINEVIDATAHTS
-400 FVSLSAKALSLVCI
+400 FISMSAKALSLVCI
-414 TTILNLFFILIGI
+414 ASILNIFFLGIGV
-427 IYQLI
+427 IYQLL
-432 HGFSRIE
+432 HGFTRIE

-444 LDLFYANLALYIIF
+444 LDFFYDNLPLFIAF
-458 GGITIMIQ
+458 GGVTILVQ

-480 LVLLVW
+480 LILLVW
-486 DIILSVLDVSS
+486 EIVLSILDLNS
-497 NMLSIGGGGSVF
+497 NMLDIGGGPSVF
-509 YSDINGFGPGLKS
+509 YSDMNGFGPGVKGA
-522 KLWFNLYWMLL
+522 LWFNLYWSLF
-533 AVIGLLIAGALWN
+533 AVLGLLVAGALWN

-551 SLLSRI
+551 SLINRI
-557 KAARKEVPKSYRSFI
+557 KTAKKEVPKSYRGIIAI
-572 VILAVAWLSV
+572 VGVIWLGV

-589 TQVLNPYRSSDA
+589 TQVLNPYRSSDT
-601 TEQLSADFEKKYSK
+601 TEQLMADFEKKYSK
-615 YKDAVHP
+615 YRDAVHP

-645 IELTNESDVA
+645 IELTNESNQA

-669 KLNIPNAKPVYKDT
+669 KLNIPNAKPVFKDT
-683 TYLYTIYQ
+683 TYLYTIYK
-691 LSPPLQPGEKTI
+691 LSPALQPGETI
-703 IKLDNKFITKGFENG
+703 IMKLDNKYITKGFQNG
-718 RGSTM
+718 SGNTM
-723 IVKNGTFFNNGNIL
+723 IVKNGTFFNNGEIL

-742 NDGYE
+742 NEAYE

-756 YDLEPKERTP
+756 YGLKPKERTP
-766 KLSAEL
+766 KLSGEL
-772 SELHNRNYISN
+772 SELHNRNYINN

-790 VETVISTI
+790 VESIVSTI
-798 KEQTAIAPGSLI
+798 KGQTAIAPGSLI

-817 RDYYHYKTDT
+817 RNYYHYKTDT

-833 SFMSADFEIKKRK
+833 SFMSADYEIKKRR

-867 LDAVERSLV
+867 LDAVERSLA

-884 YFHKQCRII
+884 YFHKQCRIL
-893 EFPRYASFAQAFPGT
+893 EFPRYASFAQAFPGS
-908 MPYSEA
+908 MPYSES
-914 IGFIINLEDETENN
+914 IGFVINLEDETGNN
-928 IVDAVIAH
+928 VVDAVIAH

-942 WAHQVIGAN
+942 WAHQVIGVN
-951 MQGGTMMSESF
+951 MQGSTMMSESF
-962 AEYSSLMTIKNIT
+962 SEYSSLMTIKNIT
-975 ENPMKMRQFTKYDHD
+975 ENPMKMREFLKYDHD
-990 RYLRGRSS
+990 RYLRGRSG
-998 ERLKELPLYKVENQG
+998 EREKELPLYKVENQG
-1013 YIHYGKGSV
+1013 YIHYGKGSL

-1031 GEAKVNL
+1031 GEDKVNL

-1057 LDFIKHL
+1057 LDFLRHL
-1064 DPQVPDSLKYLITDW
+1064 EPQVPDSLKYLVNDW

-1086 DNRLKDANYKK
+1086 DNRLKEANYKK
-1097 LENGKYEVTLEIE
+1097 LDNGKYEITLEIE
-1110 SFKIKSDS
+1110 SAKIKSDS
-1118 LGNETKTAINDWID
+1118 LGNETRTAINDWID
-1132 LGVFADDDEEN
+1132 VGFFMDNDEEN
-1143 LIFEKRV
+1143 LYQQKRL
-1150 KVNKP
+1150 KFNKEE
-1155 KMTFVFEIDS
+1155 TVYTVELDS
-1165 LPSKLAID
+1165 LPVKAAID
-1173 PRHLLI
+1173 PRHILI
-1179 DRVYDDNIKTVA
+1179 DRVYKDNIKSISLK
-1191 ETTMS
+1191 E
-1196 GEE
+1196 

>member
-14 LKQPMVYIFIFIFA
+14 LKQPMVYIFIFILA

-56 LTIHITI
+56 ITIHITI

-82 DHNNEFNEILF
+82 DYNNEFNEILF

-109 ALFIST
+109 ALLVST

-120 VFIGMLL
+120 VFIGMLV

-133 IFEWIDTS
+133 IFGWLDTA
-141 RFGEFYAETFI
+141 RYGDFYLETFV

-162 MFLAGSVIFA
+162 MFLAGAVIYA

-204 ENETI
+204 TNETI
-209 AGLSDVFGI
+209 AGLSDIFGI
-218 NTYAIETKYFTPA
+218 NTYSIETKYFTPV

-238 GFSGIILW
+238 GFSGVLFW
-246 NRLIWTGLG
+246 NRLIWTGVG
-255 IIILLLSYF
+255 IIILMLSYF
-264 SFSFKKK
+264 SFSFTKK
-271 NQKIKKEKVKTESK
+271 NKKIKKEKISTSNK
-285 DTVFSLPKLHPTYDT
+285 DVVFALPKLNPTYGT
-300 ATNWLQFKSF
+300 STNWLQFKSF
-310 FYTNFLSIAKSVTF
+310 FFTNFLSIVKSVTF
-324 KILFLFCIIILVSD
+324 KILFLFCIIILVTD
-338 LISGY
+338 LVGGF

-353 TYKLIDTI
+353 TYKLIDSI
-361 KGSTNIFLIII
+361 KGSTNIFTVII

-400 FVSLSAKALSLVCI
+400 FISMAAKALSLVCI
-414 TTILNLFFILIGI
+414 TTILNLFFILIAI
-427 IYQLI
+427 IYQLL
-432 HGFSRIE
+432 HGYTRIE
-439 IDVYL
+439 LDIYL
-444 LDLFYANLALYIIF
+444 LDFFYENLALYIVF
-458 GGITIMIQ
+458 GGIMITIQ

-486 DIILSVLDVSS
+486 EIILSILDVQS
-497 NMLSIGGGGSVF
+497 NMLNIAGGGSVF
-509 YSDINGFGPGLKS
+509 YSDMNGFGPGLKS
-522 KLWFNLYWMLL
+522 KLWFNLYWILF

-557 KAARKEVPKSYRSFI
+557 KTARKEVPKSYRSFI
-572 VILAVAWLSV
+572 VILAVVWLSV

-589 TQVLNPYRSSDA
+589 TQVLNPYRSSDE

-633 FPNKRD
+633 YPNKRD

-645 IELTNESDVA
+645 IELTNESSEA

-669 KLNIPNAKPVYKDT
+669 KLSIPNAKPVYKDT

-742 NDGYE
+742 NEGYE

-975 ENPMKMRQFTKYDHD
+975 ENPMKMRQFTKYNHD

-1038 AMKNFLEEYRYKKP
+1038 AMKNFLEEYRYKNP

-1064 DPQVPDSLKYLITDW
+1064 EPQVPDSLKYLITDW

-1086 DNRLKDANYKK
+1086 DNRLTEANYKK
-1097 LENGKYEVTLEIE
+1097 LDNGKYEVTLEVE
-1110 SFKIKSDS
+1110 SAKIKPDS
-1118 LGNETKTAINDWID
+1118 LGNETQIAINDWID
-1132 LGVFADDDEEN
+1132 VGFFMDDDEEHLYQQKRMKFN
-1143 LIFEKRV
+1143 KEKSSITV
-1150 KVNKP
+1150 QL
-1155 KMTFVFEIDS
+1155 DS
-1165 LPSKLAID
+1165 LPAKAAID
-1173 PRHLLI
+1173 PRHILI
-1179 DRVYDDNIKTVA
+1179 DRVYKDNIKTISL
-1191 ETTMS
+1191 ED
-1196 GEE
+1196 

>member
-1 MFKTFFLSELKYT
+1 
-14 LKQPMVYIFIFIFA
+14 MVYIFIFILA

-56 LTIHITI
+56 LTLHVTI

-71 AVAFFNNAALR
+71 AAAFFNNAALR

-109 ALFIST
+109 ALLVST

-133 IFEWIDTS
+133 IFGWMDTS
-141 RFGEFYAETFI
+141 RFGDFYLETFI

-162 MFLAGSVIFA
+162 MFLAGAVIYA

-204 ENETI
+204 DNETI
-209 AGLSDVFGI
+209 AALSDIFGI

-231 EKNTISP
+231 EKNTVSP
-238 GFSGIILW
+238 GFSGVLFW
-246 NRLIWTGLG
+246 NRLIWTGVG
-255 IIILLLSYF
+255 IIILMLSYF

-271 NQKIKKEKVKTESK
+271 NKKIKKEKVKTSNK
-285 DTVFSLPKLHPTYDT
+285 STVFALPELNPSFSKT
-300 ATNWLQFKSF
+300 TNWVQFKSF
-310 FYTNFLSIAKSVTF
+310 FYTNFLSIIKSVTF
-324 KILFLFCIIILVSD
+324 KILFLFCIIILVAD
-338 LISGY
+338 LSGGF
-343 EYFGLQSYPL
+343 EYFGLKSYPL
-353 TYKLIDTI
+353 TYKLIDSI
-361 KGSTNIFLIII
+361 KDNTDIFIII
-372 LIFFSGELIWRDRDS
+372 IVVFFSGELIWRDRDY
-387 KINEVVDATAHTS
+387 KINEVIDATAHTS
-400 FVSLSAKALSLVCI
+400 FISMSAKALSLVCI
-414 TTILNLFFILIGI
+414 ASILNIFFLGIGV
-427 IYQLI
+427 IYQLL
-432 HGFSRIE
+432 HGFTRIE

-444 LDLFYANLALYIIF
+444 LDFFYDNLPLFIAF
-458 GGITIMIQ
+458 GGVTILVQ

-480 LVLLVW
+480 LILLVW
-486 DIILSVLDVSS
+486 EIVLSILDLNS
-497 NMLSIGGGGSVF
+497 NMLDIGGGPSVF
-509 YSDINGFGPGLKS
+509 YSDMNGFGPGVKGA
-522 KLWFNLYWMLL
+522 LWFNLYWSLF
-533 AVIGLLIAGALWN
+533 AVLGLLVAGALWN

-551 SLLSRI
+551 SLINRI
-557 KAARKEVPKSYRSFI
+557 KTAKKEVPKSYRGIIAI
-572 VILAVAWLSV
+572 VGVIWLGV

-589 TQVLNPYRSSDA
+589 TQVLNPYRSSDT
-601 TEQLSADFEKKYSK
+601 TEQLMADFEKKYSK
-615 YKDAVHP
+615 YRDAVHP

-645 IELTNESDVA
+645 IELTNESNQA

-669 KLNIPNAKPVYKDT
+669 KLNIPNAKPVFKDT
-683 TYLYTIYQ
+683 TYLYTIYK
-691 LSPPLQPGEKTI
+691 LSPALQPGETI
-703 IKLDNKFITKGFENG
+703 IMKLDNKYITKGFQNG
-718 RGSTM
+718 SGNTM
-723 IVKNGTFFNNGNIL
+723 IVKNGTFFNNGEIL

-742 NDGYE
+742 NEAYE

-756 YDLEPKERTP
+756 YGLKPKERTP
-766 KLSAEL
+766 KLSGEL
-772 SELHNRNYISN
+772 SELHNRNYINN

-790 VETVISTI
+790 VESIVSTI
-798 KEQTAIAPGSLI
+798 KGQTAIAPGSLI

-817 RDYYHYKTDT
+817 RNYYHYKTDT

-833 SFMSADFEIKKRK
+833 SFMSADYEIKKRR

-867 LDAVERSLV
+867 LDAVERSLA

-884 YFHKQCRII
+884 YFHKQCRIL
-893 EFPRYASFAQAFPGT
+893 EFPRYASFAQAFPGS
-908 MPYSEA
+908 MPYSES
-914 IGFIINLEDETENN
+914 IGFVINLEDETGNN
-928 IVDAVIAH
+928 VVDAVIAH

-942 WAHQVIGAN
+942 WAHQVIGVN
-951 MQGGTMMSESF
+951 MQGSTMMSESF
-962 AEYSSLMTIKNIT
+962 SEYSSLMTIKNIT
-975 ENPMKMRQFTKYDHD
+975 ENPMKMREFLKYDHD
-990 RYLRGRSS
+990 RYLRGRSG
-998 ERLKELPLYKVENQG
+998 EREKELPLYKVENQG
-1013 YIHYGKGSV
+1013 YIHYGKGSL

-1031 GEAKVNL
+1031 GEDKVNL

-1057 LDFIKHL
+1057 LDFLRHL
-1064 DPQVPDSLKYLITDW
+1064 EPQVPDSLKYLVNDW

-1086 DNRLKDANYKK
+1086 DNRLKEANYKK
-1097 LENGKYEVTLEIE
+1097 LDNGKYEITLEIE
-1110 SFKIKSDS
+1110 SAKIKSDS
-1118 LGNETKTAINDWID
+1118 LGNETRTAINDWID
-1132 LGVFADDDEEN
+1132 VGFFMDNDEEN
-1143 LIFEKRV
+1143 LYQQKRL
-1150 KVNKP
+1150 KFNKEE
-1155 KMTFVFEIDS
+1155 TVYTVELDS
-1165 LPSKLAID
+1165 LPVKAAID
-1173 PRHLLI
+1173 PRHILI
-1179 DRVYDDNIKTVA
+1179 DRVYKDNIKSISLK
-1191 ETTMS
+1191 E
-1196 GEE
+1196 

>member
-1 MFKTFFLSELKYT
+1 
-14 LKQPMVYIFIFIFA
+14 MVYIFIFILA

-56 LTIHITI
+56 LTLHISI

-71 AVAFFNNAALR
+71 AAAFFNNAALR

-109 ALFIST
+109 ALVIST
-115 LPLLG
+115 LPLIG

-133 IFEWIDTS
+133 IFGWMDDS
-141 RFGEFYAETFI
+141 RFGDFYFETFL

-162 MFLAGSVIFA
+162 MFLAGAIIFA

-204 ENETI
+204 DNETV

-218 NTYAIETKYFTPA
+218 NTYSIETKYFTPA

-238 GFSGIILW
+238 GFSGILFL
-246 NRLIWTGLG
+246 NRLIWISVGL
-255 IIILLLSYF
+255 IILMISYF
-264 SFSFKKK
+264 SFSFKEK
-271 NQKIKKEKVKTESK
+271 NKKIKKEKTKTSNE
-285 DTVFSLPKLHPTYDT
+285 DTVFSLPSLNPSFTK
-300 ATNWLQFKSF
+300 ATNWIQFKSF
-310 FYTNFLSIAKSVTF
+310 FYTNFLSIIKSVTF
-324 KILFLFCIIILVSD
+324 KILFLFCIIILVAD
-338 LISGY
+338 LSGGF

-353 TYKLIDTI
+353 TYKLIDSI
-361 KGSTNIFLIII
+361 KDNTDIFIII
-372 LIFFSGELIWRDRDS
+372 IVVFFSGELIWRDRDY

-400 FVSLSAKALSLVCI
+400 FISMSAKALSLVCI
-414 TTILNLFFILIGI
+414 ASILNLFFLGFGVV
-427 IYQLI
+427 YQLI
-432 HGFSRIE
+432 HGFTRIE

-444 LDLFYANLALYIIF
+444 LDFFYDNLPLFIAF
-458 GGITIMIQ
+458 GGITILIQ

-480 LVLLVW
+480 LILLVW
-486 DIILSVLDVSS
+486 EIVLSILDLNS
-497 NMLSIGGGGSVF
+497 NMLDVGGGPSVF
-509 YSDINGFGPGLKS
+509 YSDMNRFGPGVKGA
-522 KLWFNLYWMLL
+522 LWFNLYWILF
-533 AVIGLLIAGALWN
+533 AVLGLLVAGALWN

-557 KAARKEVPKSYRSFI
+557 KTARKEVPKSYRSFI
-572 VILAVAWLSV
+572 ALIAVIWLGV

-589 TQVLNPYRSSDA
+589 TQALNPYLSGDT
-601 TEQLSADFEKKYSK
+601 TEQLQAEFEKKYSK
-615 YKDAVHP
+615 YRDAVHP

-639 IYVKAD
+639 IHVKAN
-645 IELTNESDVA
+645 IALTNETA
-655 IDSLHF
+655 QPIDSLHF
-661 FNGEGWDT
+661 FNGEGWNT
-669 KLNIPNAKPVYKDT
+669 KLNIPNAKPVFKDS
-683 TYLYTIYQ
+683 TYLYTIYK
-691 LSPPLQPGEKTI
+691 LSPPLQPGESI
-703 IKLDNKFITKGFENG
+703 VMNVENKFITRGFENG

-723 IVKNGTFFNNGNIL
+723 IVKNGTFFNNGDVL

-742 NDGYE
+742 NEAYE

-766 KLSAEL
+766 KLSGEL
-772 SELHNRNYISN
+772 NELHNRNYINN
-783 GQSDYIN
+783 GQSDFIN

-833 SFMSADFEIKKRK
+833 SFMSADYEIRKRK

-867 LDAVERSLV
+867 LDAVERSLA
-876 YYTENFGP
+876 YFTENFGP
-884 YFHKQCRII
+884 YYHKQCRII

-928 IVDAVIAH
+928 VVDAVIAH
-936 EMGHQW
+936 EMAHQW
-942 WAHQVIGAN
+942 WAHQLIGVN
-951 MQGGTMMSESF
+951 MQGSTLFSEGFSQY
-962 AEYSSLMTIKNIT
+962 ASRMTSKNIT
-975 ENPMKMRQFTKYDHD
+975 NDPMKMRQFLKYDHD
-990 RYLRGRSS
+990 RYLRGRSG
-998 ERLKELPLYKVENQG
+998 ERLKELPLYKVENQA

-1022 ILYALQDYI
+1022 VLYALQDYI
-1031 GEAKVNL
+1031 GEDKVNL

-1057 LDFIKHL
+1057 LDFLRHL
-1064 DPQVPDSLKYLITDW
+1064 EPQVPDSLKYLITDW

-1086 DNRLKDANYKK
+1086 DNRMKEANYKK
-1097 LENGKYEVTLEIE
+1097 LDNGKYEVTLEIE
-1110 SFKIKSDS
+1110 SSKIKSDS
-1118 LGNETKTAINDWID
+1118 LGNETKTTINDWID
-1132 LGVFADDDEEN
+1132 VGFFMDDDEKRLYSQKRMKFN
-1143 LIFEKRV
+1143 KEKSSI
-1150 KVNKP
+1150 
-1155 KMTFVFEIDS
+1155 TIQLDS
-1165 LPSKLAID
+1165 LPVKAAID

-1179 DRVYDDNIKTVA
+1179 DRVYKDNIKSISLK
-1191 ETTMS
+1191 E
-1196 GEE
+1196 

>member
-1 MFKTFFLSELKYT
+1 MFKTFFLSEIKYT
-14 LKQPMVYIFIFIFA
+14 LKQPMVYIFIFILV

-41 VGGAIGNVYRNSPYT
+41 VGEAMGNVYRNSPYT
-56 LTIHITI
+56 LTIHVTI

-71 AVAFFNNAALR
+71 AAAFFNNAALR

-133 IFEWIDTS
+133 IFGWIDAS
-141 RFGEFYAETFI
+141 RYGDFYLETFV

-162 MFLAGSVIFA
+162 MFLSGAVIFA

-204 ENETI
+204 DNETI
-209 AGLSDVFGI
+209 AALSDIFAI
-218 NTYAIETKYFTPA
+218 NTYSIETKYFTPI

-238 GFSGIILW
+238 GFSGVLIW
-246 NRLIWTGLG
+246 NRLIWTGVG
-255 IIILLLSYF
+255 FIILMVSYF
-264 SFSFKKK
+264 SFSFKEK
-271 NQKIKKEKVKTESK
+271 NKKIKKEKVSTKSK
-285 DTVFSLPKLHPTYDT
+285 DTVFTLPKLHPTFDVS
-300 ATNWLQFKSF
+300 TNWIQFKSF
-310 FYTNFLSIAKSVTF
+310 FYTNFLSIVKSVTF
-324 KILFLFCIIILVSD
+324 KILFLFCIIILVAD
-338 LISGY
+338 LSGGF

-353 TYKLIDTI
+353 TYKLIDSI
-361 KGSTNIFLIII
+361 KDNTNIFTIII

-387 KINEVVDATAHTS
+387 KINEVVDATTHTS
-400 FVSLSAKALSLVCI
+400 FISMAAKALSLITI
-414 TTILNLFFILIGI
+414 TTILNLFFILMGI
-427 IYQLI
+427 VYQLL
-432 HGFSRIE
+432 HGFARIE
-439 IDVYL
+439 LDVYL
-444 LDLFYANLALYIIF
+444 LDFFYENLALYIVF
-458 GGITIMIQ
+458 GGIMIMIQ

-471 KYIGYFISI
+471 KYIGYFISVV
-480 LVLLVW
+480 VLLVW
-486 DIILSVLDVSS
+486 EIILSILDIRT
-497 NMLSIGGGGSVF
+497 NMLDIGGSASVF
-509 YSDINGFGPGLKS
+509 YSDMNSFGPGLKS
-522 KLWFNLYWMLL
+522 TLWFNLYWILL
-533 AVIGLLIAGALWN
+533 SVLGLLIAGALWN
-546 RGSKS
+546 RGTKRT
-551 SLLSRI
+551 LLSRI
-557 KAARKEVPKSYRSFI
+557 KTARKEVPKSYRGFI
-572 VILAVAWLSV
+572 ALIAIIWLGV

-589 TQVLNPYRSSDA
+589 TQVLNPYRSND
-601 TEQLSADFEKKYSK
+601 TEEQLMAEFEKKYSK
-615 YKDAVHP
+615 YKAAVHP
-622 KVTDAKYYIDI
+622 KITDAKYYIDI

-639 IYVKAD
+639 IQVKAD
-645 IELTNESDVA
+645 IELTNESNQA

-669 KLNIPNAKPVYKDT
+669 KLNIPNAKPIYKDT
-683 TYLYTIYQ
+683 TYLYTIYK
-691 LSPPLQPGEKTI
+691 LSPALQPGEKMVM
-703 IKLDNKFITKGFENG
+703 KVDNKFITKGFQNG
-718 RGSTM
+718 RGPTM
-723 IVKNGTFFNNGNIL
+723 IVKNGTFFNNREIL

-742 NDGYE
+742 NESYE
-747 LSDKNTRKK
+747 LADKNTRKK
-756 YDLEPKERTP
+756 YDLKPKERTP
-766 KLSAEL
+766 KLSGEL
-772 SELHNRNYISN
+772 SELHNKNYLDN
-783 GQSDYIN
+783 GQSDFIN
-790 VETVISTI
+790 VETIISTI

-833 SFMSADFEIKKRK
+833 SFMSADYEIKKRK

-862 NVDMM
+862 NIDMM
-867 LDAVERSLV
+867 LDAVERSLA
-876 YYTENFGP
+876 YFTENFGP

-914 IGFIINLEDETENN
+914 LGFIINLEDETENN
-928 IVDAVIAH
+928 VVDAVIAH
-936 EMGHQW
+936 EMAHQW
-942 WAHQVIGAN
+942 WAHQVTGAN
-951 MQGGTMMSESF
+951 MQGSTMMSEGFSQY
-962 AEYSSLMTIKNIT
+962 ASRMTSKSIA
-975 ENPMKMRQFTKYDHD
+975 ENPMKMRQLLKYDHD
-990 RYLRGRSS
+990 RYLRGRSD
-998 ERLKELPLYKVENQG
+998 EREKELPLYKVENQG
-1013 YIHYGKGSV
+1013 YIHYGKGSL

-1031 GEAKVNL
+1031 GEDKVNL

-1057 LDFIKHL
+1057 LDFIRHL
-1064 DPQVPDSLKYLITDW
+1064 EPQVPDSLQYLITDW

-1086 DNRLKDANYKK
+1086 DNRLKEAKYKK
-1097 LENGKYEVTLEIE
+1097 LDNGKYELTLEIE
-1110 SFKIKSDS
+1110 STKIKSDS

-1132 LGVFADDDEEN
+1132 VGAFADSDEEK

-1173 PRHLLI
+1173 PRHILI
-1179 DRVYDDNIKTVA
+1179 DRVYDDNIKLVE
-1191 ETTMS
+1191 ETIPNKK
-1196 GEE
+1196 

>member
-14 LKQPMVYIFIFIFA
+14 LKQPMVYIFIFILA

-56 LTIHITI
+56 ITIHVTI

-109 ALFIST
+109 ALFVST

-120 VFIGMLL
+120 VFIGMLV

-133 IFEWIDTS
+133 IFGWLDTA
-141 RFGEFYAETFI
+141 RYGDFYLETFV

-162 MFLAGSVIFA
+162 MFLAGAVIFA

-204 ENETI
+204 DNETI
-209 AGLSDVFGI
+209 AGLSDIFGI
-218 NTYAIETKYFTPA
+218 NTYSIETKYFTPA

-238 GFSGIILW
+238 GFSGILFW
-246 NRLIWTGLG
+246 NRLIWTGVG
-255 IIILLLSYF
+255 ILILMLSYF
-264 SFSFKKK
+264 NFSFKKK
-271 NQKIKKEKVKTESK
+271 NKKIRKEKVNITDK
-285 DTVFSLPKLHPTYDT
+285 DTVFTLPKLNPTYGT
-300 ATNWLQFKSF
+300 SANWIQFKSF

-324 KILFLFCIIILVSD
+324 KILFLFCIIILVTD
-338 LISGY
+338 LSGGF

-353 TYKLIDTI
+353 TYKLIDSI
-361 KGSTNIFLIII
+361 KGSTNIFTVII

-400 FVSLSAKALSLVCI
+400 FISMAAKALSLICI
-414 TTILNLFFILIGI
+414 TTILNLFFIAIGV
-427 IYQLI
+427 IYQLLK
-432 HGFSRIE
+432 GFTRIE
-439 IDVYL
+439 LDVYL
-444 LDLFYANLALYIIF
+444 LDLFYSNLALYVVF
-458 GGITIMIQ
+458 AGIMIMIQ

-486 DIILSVLDVSS
+486 EIILSILDISS
-497 NMLSIGGGGSVF
+497 NMLNIGGGGSVF
-509 YSDINGFGPGLKS
+509 YSDMNSFGPGLTS
-522 KLWFNLYWMLL
+522 ALWFNLYWILL
-533 AVIGLLIAGALWN
+533 SFLGLLIAGALWN

-551 SLLSRI
+551 SLFSRI
-557 KAARKEVPKSYRSFI
+557 KTARKEVPKSYRGFI
-572 VILAVAWLSV
+572 ALTAIAWIGVAC
-582 AGFVYYN
+582 FVYYN
-589 TQVLNPYRSSDA
+589 TQVLNPYRSSDT
-601 TEQLSADFEKKYSK
+601 TEQLMAEFEKKYSK
-615 YKDAVHP
+615 YKAAVHP

-639 IYVKAD
+639 IHVKAD
-645 IELTNESDVA
+645 ITLTNESTVA

-669 KLNIPNAKPVYKDT
+669 KLNIPNAKPVYKDS
-683 TYLYTIYQ
+683 TYLYTIYK
-691 LSPPLQPGEKTI
+691 LNPALQPGETI
-703 IKLDNKFITKGFENG
+703 LMKLDNKFITKGFENG

-723 IVKNGTFFNNGNIL
+723 IVKNGTFINNGDVL

-742 NDGYE
+742 NEAYE
-747 LSDKNTRKK
+747 IADKNTRKK
-756 YDLEPKERTP
+756 YDLKPKERTP
-766 KLSAEL
+766 KLSGEL
-772 SELHNRNYISN
+772 SELHNRNYINN
-783 GQSDYIN
+783 GQSDFIN

-833 SFMSADFEIKKRK
+833 SFMSADYEIKKRK

-867 LDAVERSLV
+867 LDAVERSLD
-876 YYTENFGP
+876 YFTENFGP

-928 IVDAVIAH
+928 VVDAVIAH
-936 EMGHQW
+936 EMAHQW
-942 WAHQVIGAN
+942 WAHQVIGVN
-951 MQGGTMMSESF
+951 MQGSTLFSEGFSQY
-962 AEYSSLMTIKNIT
+962 ASRMTSKSIT
-975 ENPMKMRQFTKYDHD
+975 ENPMKMRQFLKYDHD
-990 RYLRGRSS
+990 RYLRGRSG
-998 ERLKELPLYKVENQG
+998 EREKELPLYKVENQA

-1031 GEAKVNL
+1031 GEDKVNL

-1057 LDFIKHL
+1057 LDFLRHL
-1064 DPQVPDSLKYLITDW
+1064 EPQVPDSLQYLITDW

-1086 DNRLKDANYKK
+1086 DNRLKEANYKI
-1097 LENGKYEVTLEIE
+1097 LDNGKYEVTLEIE
-1110 SFKIKSDS
+1110 SSKIKSDS
-1118 LGNETKTAINDWID
+1118 LGNETRTAINDWID
-1132 LGVFADDDEEN
+1132 VGFFMDDDEERLYSQKRMKFN
-1143 LIFEKRV
+1143 KEKSSIT
-1150 KVNKP
+1150 
-1155 KMTFVFEIDS
+1155 MQLDS
-1165 LPSKLAID
+1165 LPVKAAID

-1179 DRVYDDNIKTVA
+1179 DRVYKDNIK
-1191 ETTMS
+1191 S
-1196 GEE
+1196 ISLEE

>member
-14 LKQPMVYIFIFIFA
+14 LKQPMVYIFIFILA

-56 LTIHITI
+56 ITIHITI

-82 DHNNEFNEILF
+82 DYNNEFNEILF

-109 ALFIST
+109 ALLVST

-120 VFIGMLL
+120 VFIGMLV

-133 IFEWIDTS
+133 IFGWLDTA
-141 RFGEFYAETFI
+141 RYGDFYLETFV

-162 MFLAGSVIFA
+162 MFLAGAVIYA

-204 ENETI
+204 TNETI
-209 AGLSDVFGI
+209 AGLSDIFGI
-218 NTYAIETKYFTPA
+218 NTYSIETKYFTPV

-238 GFSGIILW
+238 GFSGVLFW
-246 NRLIWTGLG
+246 NRLIWTGVG
-255 IIILLLSYF
+255 IIILMLSYF
-264 SFSFKKK
+264 SFSFTKK
-271 NQKIKKEKVKTESK
+271 NKKIKKEKISTSNK
-285 DTVFSLPKLHPTYDT
+285 DVVFALPKLNPTYGT
-300 ATNWLQFKSF
+300 STNWLQFKSF
-310 FYTNFLSIAKSVTF
+310 FFTNFLSIVKSVTF
-324 KILFLFCIIILVSD
+324 KILFLFCIIILVTD
-338 LISGY
+338 LVGGF

-353 TYKLIDTI
+353 TYKLIDSI
-361 KGSTNIFLIII
+361 KGSTNIFTVII

-400 FVSLSAKALSLVCI
+400 FISMAAKALSLVCI
-414 TTILNLFFILIGI
+414 TTILNLFFILIAI
-427 IYQLI
+427 IYQLL
-432 HGFSRIE
+432 HGYTRIE
-439 IDVYL
+439 LDIYL
-444 LDLFYANLALYIIF
+444 LDFFYENLALYIVF
-458 GGITIMIQ
+458 GGIMITIQ

-486 DIILSVLDVSS
+486 EIILSILDVQS
-497 NMLSIGGGGSVF
+497 NMLNIAGGGSVF
-509 YSDINGFGPGLKS
+509 YSDMNGFGPGLKS
-522 KLWFNLYWMLL
+522 KLWFNLYWILF

-557 KAARKEVPKSYRSFI
+557 KTARKEVPKSYRSFI
-572 VILAVAWLSV
+572 VILAVVWLSV

-589 TQVLNPYRSSDA
+589 TQVLNPYRSSDE

-633 FPNKRD
+633 YPNKRD

-645 IELTNESDVA
+645 IELTNESSEA

-669 KLNIPNAKPVYKDT
+669 KLSIPNAKPVYKDT

-742 NDGYE
+742 NEGYE

-975 ENPMKMRQFTKYDHD
+975 ENPMKMRQFTKYNHD

-1038 AMKNFLEEYRYKKP
+1038 AMKNFLEEYRYKNP

-1064 DPQVPDSLKYLITDW
+1064 EPQVPDSLKYLITDW

-1086 DNRLKDANYKK
+1086 DNRLTEANYKK
-1097 LENGKYEVTLEIE
+1097 LDNGKYEVTLEVE
-1110 SFKIKSDS
+1110 SAKIKPDS
-1118 LGNETKTAINDWID
+1118 LGNETQIAINDWID
-1132 LGVFADDDEEN
+1132 VGFFMDDNEEHLYQQKRMKFN
-1143 LIFEKRV
+1143 KEKSSITV
-1150 KVNKP
+1150 QL
-1155 KMTFVFEIDS
+1155 DS
-1165 LPSKLAID
+1165 LPAKAAID
-1173 PRHLLI
+1173 PRHILI
-1179 DRVYDDNIKTVA
+1179 DRVYKDNIKTISL
-1191 ETTMS
+1191 ED
-1196 GEE
+1196 